1 MKKAAF
7 VLITVVVAVVIVCIG
22 VEFMAVVVLTLKEGS
37 YVSARE
43 RFRREA
49 NRYVQDVTRGGRSC
63 QYIDSLFPH
72 PYLAFV
78 HHGNPPCGVPG
89 INNIGLFGPDFPS
102 EKIRDRFVLLVTGGS
117 VAAQFGQVVPGGPR
131 HLEVAL
137 NKRYLS
143 PTGKP
148 FLVLNGGDGAWSQPQ
163 QTILF
168 LLYSDV
174 VDAVITLD
182 GFNEHSRLG
191 RKKRFEY
198 PANNFVIANPVAGGG
213 DTVVLARWVLGR
225 LVGYASQHPV
235 LSHSHAVFALAR
247 ETRRFVERIGITDM
261 RRRFRLPDS
270 WDREKR
276 LEWALGQYKKYIRA
290 LNAVARERRVL
301 AASFIQP
308 APAIGKR
315 LTPDEQKVVGALSY
329 APLYQRM
336 TDALLE
342 LRNERLEV
350 FSLLQIFREIETT
363 LYADPVHLESD
374 SRGESMGY
382 HLMAEEMALRL
393 AESWNLKRRR

>member
-102 EKIRDRFVLLVTGGS
+102 ERIRDRFVVLVTGGS
-117 VAAQFGQVVPGGPR
+117 VAAQFGQMVPDGPR
-131 HLEVAL
+131 HLEIVL
-137 NKRYLS
+137 NERYVS

-148 FLVLNGGDGAWSQPQ
+148 FLVLNGGDGAWRQPQ

-168 LLYSDV
+168 LLYGDV

-182 GFNEHSRLG
+182 GFNELNQLRS
-191 RKKRFEY
+191 KMRFEY
-198 PANNFVIANPVAGGG
+198 PANNFLIANPMAGDPTGRIM
-213 DTVVLARWVLGR
+213 AR
-225 LVGYASQHPV
+225 
-235 LSHSHAVFALAR
+235 
-247 ETRRFVERIGITDM
+247 
-261 RRRFRLPDS
+261 
-270 WDREKR
+270 
-276 LEWALGQYKKYIRA
+276 
-290 LNAVARERRVL
+290 
-301 AASFIQP
+301 
-308 APAIGKR
+308 
-315 LTPDEQKVVGALSY
+315 
-329 APLYQRM
+329 
-336 TDALLE
+336 
-342 LRNERLEV
+342 
-350 FSLLQIFREIETT
+350 
-363 LYADPVHLESD
+363 
-374 SRGESMGY
+374 
-382 HLMAEEMALRL
+382 
-393 AESWNLKRRR
+393 